1 MSTVTFKAS
10 DQEVK
15 RLRANAHK
23 AKVSVSEFIRR
34 KLFNHE
40 QDGTV
45 TLQRCQHTGAMIFA
59 PAPHLPPLSTE
70 SVHDMLGD
78 FP

>member
-1 MSTVTFKAS
+1 MSTITFKAS

-15 RLRANAHK
+15 RLRTNAHK

-34 KLFNHE
+34 KLFNNE

-45 TLQRCQHTGAMIFA
+45 TLQRCHHTGATIFA
-59 PAPHLPPLSTE
+59 PAPHLPPLNTE
-70 SVHDMLGD
+70 SVRDMLGD